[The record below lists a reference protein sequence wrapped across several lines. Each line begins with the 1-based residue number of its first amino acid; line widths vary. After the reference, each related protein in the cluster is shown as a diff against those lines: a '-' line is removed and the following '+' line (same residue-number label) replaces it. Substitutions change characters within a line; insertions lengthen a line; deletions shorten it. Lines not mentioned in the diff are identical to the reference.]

1 MTVVNIGQK
10 LSTKYDALNNWN
22 WFSPGITPPKSMYPI
37 TVKQVNLKPLIL
49 YLSLLPLLGC
59 GWPSTMYPGIIS
71 DAITI

>member
-1 MTVVNIGQK
+1 
-10 LSTKYDALNNWN
+10 
-22 WFSPGITPPKSMYPI
+22 MYPI